1 MLCIIYLIN
10 CTNIVNIIE
19 EIFNSQ
25 TVTTLLTWQ
34 KVINYAI
41 IHCPK
46 IEMIFAE
53 GKFTKKP
60 SIARSIINSFP
71 LFHFKKIH
79 NVVTV
84 CTNYSTHIC

>member
-1 MLCIIYLIN
+1 MLCIIYLTN
-10 CTNIVNIIE
+10 CTNIVNII

-60 SIARSIINSFP
+60 SVGRSSIKSFP
-71 LFHFKKIH
+71 LFHF
-79 NVVTV
+79 
-84 CTNYSTHIC
+84 